1 MPSQVTKGNL
11 DGFAHTLETYYLET
25 DLAVEHT
32 ASGWTL
38 YAERGSV
45 ELLFGRTKAELFDLM
60 HAFAHG
66 LRVGIG
72 DESIK
77 PKSVEVTR

>member
-1 MPSQVTKGNL
+1 MSTVTKSNL
-11 DGFAHTLETYYLET
+11 DGFARTLESYYLET
-25 DLAVEHT
+25 DLHVEHT

-38 YAERGSV
+38 YAEGQSV

-77 PKSVEVTR
+77 PKEVTR